1 MMQKTEIHIFADRR
15 GKSSIS
21 TFANTYAF
29 ELDGR
34 WYILDTSCGKKRYRE
49 LRVFTT
55 EHPCSMVLC
64 THYHNDH
71 IANNGRVGR
80 KNTPV
85 IYHYNAQRKIRWLR
99 TNSTGQ
105 IMTMYNELDR
115 YGFLRRLG
123 FFSNGAIGVVKKFR
137 ILSDYIMPWL
147 LFFMA
152 WILSIRMLGRIYTGR
167 KRIAYL
173 EPGELKN
180 NDLGGFKIPSWKI
193 ADGLFAIETPGH
205 SDCHIAYYTPGNHTL
220 FCGDALNFL
229 SPNDIQFGSIGD
241 VLKSQKLILEMVKKL
256 HVERICMGHYDPVN
270 GNSEII
276 DYIKDIIHKHEYMY
290 RLVSEFL
297 TECGPGKTFSELYTE
312 LQQIDDEIIK
322 KLIKITFP
330 RSTLVFLDV
339 YLLKMIREQ
348 GIELRED

>member
-1 MMQKTEIHIFADRR
+1 
-15 GKSSIS
+15 
-21 TFANTYAF
+21 
-29 ELDGR
+29 
-34 WYILDTSCGKKRYRE
+34 
-49 LRVFTT
+49 
-55 EHPCSMVLC
+55 
-64 THYHNDH
+64 
-71 IANNGRVGR
+71 
-80 KNTPV
+80 
-85 IYHYNAQRKIRWLR
+85 
-99 TNSTGQ
+99 
-105 IMTMYNELDR
+105 
-115 YGFLRRLG
+115 
-123 FFSNGAIGVVKKFR
+123 
-137 ILSDYIMPWL
+137 MPWL